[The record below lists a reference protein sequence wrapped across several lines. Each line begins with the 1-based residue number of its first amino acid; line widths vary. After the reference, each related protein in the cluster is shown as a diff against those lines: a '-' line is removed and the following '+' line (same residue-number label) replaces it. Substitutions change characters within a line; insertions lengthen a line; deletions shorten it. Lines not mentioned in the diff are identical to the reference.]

1 MKKTILIITDSVS
14 LPRKTKR
21 GYVKWEDTYYNK
33 LKLEFPRYEFIYLAI
48 GGATILDLCNQLN
61 YYDILKPDVVILQ
74 CGIVD
79 CCPRAFSQ
87 FEKQIIKKFK
97 LSRLSKPFVKF
108 LRKYRALKYVP
119 LAKYEAALLEI
130 KEKLNPSHFFSLS
143 IIKAQ
148 KKYELTLKGISK
160 NIRDYNNILKKHTK
174 LIDLSSLPVEGI
186 LDDYHHINELGHDY
200 IKEQLVIKFR
210 TITL

>member
-48 GGATILDLCNQLN
+48 GGA
-61 YYDILKPDVVILQ
+61 
-74 CGIVD
+74 
-79 CCPRAFSQ
+79 
-87 FEKQIIKKFK
+87 KKFK